1 MAAPENQNCSQLLST
16 LAKSASL
23 QSLSVPFRDNTS
35 EKLDVFE
42 HNWIDAKHLEEEI
55 EALKYIARRKEME
68 WDCAR
73 QLILQKKLDIKVV
86 KRKINMV
93 KTLNDLGPQVNV
105 DSDDEDTPFED
116 DDDSSSDE
124 IDSHDESM
132 NDTDSSQALQSE

>member
-1 MAAPENQNCSQLLST
+1 
-16 LAKSASL
+16 
-23 QSLSVPFRDNTS
+23 
-35 EKLDVFE
+35 
-42 HNWIDAKHLEEEI
+42 
-55 EALKYIARRKEME
+55 ME

-124 IDSHDESM
+124 MDSQSHDESM
-132 NDTDSSQALQSE
+132 NDTDSSEALHGVGELKKD

>member
-1 MAAPENQNCSQLLST
+1 MIGP
-16 LAKSASL
+16 
-23 QSLSVPFRDNTS
+23 
-35 EKLDVFE
+35 
-42 HNWIDAKHLEEEI
+42 LEEEI
-55 EALKYIARRKEME
+55 EALKWIARRKEME

-124 IDSHDESM
+124 IGKKH
-132 NDTDSSQALQSE
+132 ALKKYDQFALNTSCFYLSCAISRNFCYKNNE